1 MKPIYYFDVKL
12 HVSTERF
19 LTGRGPREDHG
30 FGAPSIYSCV
40 YYLFL
45 GVPIICVSDDRK
57 FEIKIRLFFLWKI
70 TMIMHSTNATH
81 ACMPISRTLS
91 SWIQ

>member
-1 MKPIYYFDVKL
+1 MIEIASFWHVSVISRYLTIVKPIYYFDVKL

-30 FGAPSIYSCV
+30 LGPPSIYSCV

-45 GVPIICVSDDRK
+45 GVPIICVSDVQK
-57 FEIKIRLFFLWKI
+57 FEMKIRLFFF
-70 TMIMHSTNATH
+70 TENYNDYA
-81 ACMPISRTLS
+81 
-91 SWIQ
+91 